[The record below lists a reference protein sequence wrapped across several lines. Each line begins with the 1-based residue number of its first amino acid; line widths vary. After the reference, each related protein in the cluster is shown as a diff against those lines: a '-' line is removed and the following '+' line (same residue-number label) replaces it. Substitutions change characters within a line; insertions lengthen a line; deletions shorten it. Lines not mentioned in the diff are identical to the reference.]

1 MTPPLLQSLENSIIS
16 AQHFPDPIVWAEAAR
31 RFEVLDREIGNLAES
46 ERVRLQERLYRLLP
60 SDWPLW
66 MELCR
71 CSHEDLALH

>member
-1 MTPPLLQSLENSIIS
+1 MTPSLLQSLENSIIS

-31 RFEVLDREIGNLAES
+31 RFDVLDREIGKLTES
-46 ERVRLQERLYRLLP
+46 ERAGVHERLYRLLP

-71 CSHEDLALH
+71 RPEEILTLH